1 MQPEDNAEQLMET
14 ATEQRPQTETRY
26 RRCRRPQPPQRRLS
40 LRLNRELQ
48 RDDVPPSQARRLLRQ
63 TIHLQLWT
71 CKKRRSSSGL
81 KRQSV
86 HFLKTSLKSFK
97 LIKPSYRA
105 SRQHKGKA
113 SQVQVC

>member
-26 RRCRRPQPPQRRLS
+26 RRCRRPQPPQRRL
-40 LRLNRELQ
+40 NRELQ
-48 RDDVPPSQARRLLRQ
+48 RDDVPPSQAGRLLRQ

-86 HFLKTSLKSFK
+86 HFLKTRLKSFK